1 MRTIS
6 MSFEEWEEDKN
17 KYREEGCKV
26 ALEMVYLMLKGERAI
41 PPDYEMQTQHS
52 LLLNTV
58 AKEIAEIKK
67 FQNLDGVLKLY
78 SLFSCCLANVK
89 QDGEDFLSRHYLLE
103 KTERVIKGIPIILD
117 SEGSKFYESLK
128 ERMK

>member
-1 MRTIS
+1 MRTVS
-6 MSFEEWEEDKN
+6 MDFDEWEADKN

-26 ALEMVYLMLKGERAI
+26 ALEMVYLMLKGERSI
-41 PPDYEMQTQHS
+41 PPPYEMESQHS

-67 FQNLDGVLKLY
+67 FQNLDGILKLY

-103 KTERVIKGIPIILD
+103 KTERVIRGIPIVLD

>member
-6 MSFEEWEEDKN
+6 MSFEEWEEDKK
-17 KYREEGCKV
+17 KYLEEGCKV

-41 PPDYEMQTQHS
+41 PPAYEMETQHS

-67 FQNLDGVLKLY
+67 FQNLDGILKLY
-78 SLFSCCLANVK
+78 ALFSCCLANVK
-89 QDGEDFLSRHYLLE
+89 QDGEDFLSRHYILE
-103 KTERVIKGIPIILD
+103 KTERAIRGIPIVLD

-128 ERMK
+128 ERIK